1 MVLLEKLVH
10 LRIELSCHPILCIYA
25 LRLLV
30 RVKLCLV
37 RFVHETYTCQ
47 ADTNRDTNLGPT
59 PDFLKMGC
67 GPAIARKQGLAESD
81 TGELTH
87 FWLKVGGMS
96 PFSFSDEFSIE
107 FSPFLVI
114 FFRCDSIS

>member
-1 MVLLEKLVH
+1 MALQLEKLVH
-10 LRIELSCHPILCIYA
+10 LRIELSCLPIPCIYA
-25 LRLLV
+25 R

-59 PDFLKMGC
+59 PDLLKMGC
-67 GPAIARKQGLAESD
+67 GPAIARKQGVAESD

-114 FFRCDSIS
+114 FFGKWKNR